1 MSWQGPAGPT
11 GVQGPQG
18 CAGQQGIQ
26 GTPYGPAGP
35 SFYKSANTISATVG
49 RYTSIIT
56 ATGTSYELN
65 EGNLG
70 ALIIISP
77 SQAYA
82 TYTLYVGSQPS
93 ANANGRFWE
102 WAIDYSSLYYP
113 GQVNISAY
121 NAALIPLSAFGAVS
135 SARDNAGRLTRLV
148 YSIDP
153 VSQNE
158 YYFLM

>member
-1 MSWQGPAGPT
+1 MSFQGPAGPT
-11 GVQGPQG
+11 GLQGPQG
-18 CAGQQGIQ
+18 CTGQQGLQ

-35 SFYKSANTISATVG
+35 SFYKSAYTFGATGG
-49 RYTSIIT
+49 RYTNIIT
-56 ATGTSYELN
+56 ANGSSYELN

-82 TYTLYVGSQPS
+82 TYTLYVASQPS

-102 WAIDYSSLYYP
+102 WAIDYSSPYYP
-113 GQVNISAY
+113 SQLNINPYNSAP
-121 NAALIPLSAFGAVS
+121 LPLSQFGGATYG
-135 SARDNAGRLTRLV
+135 RDNAGKFSRLV